1 MLNNLGYGGHDSGQ
15 DGYEPD
21 LKRGRM
27 DAPKRV
33 PLEKLAEMEQR
44 GQQQHQQWSRH
55 QYY

>member
-15 DGYEPD
+15 DSYEPD